1 MRVVGN
7 KNVENIQK
15 EEQTYS
21 VDFGSITIGQDEY
34 DKLTTDNDY
43 ARKWVIDNAY
53 IDQIIK
59 E

>member
-1 MRVVGN
+1 MSVVGN
-7 KNVENIQK
+7 KNMENIQE

>member
-1 MRVVGN
+1 MSVVGN

>member
-1 MRVVGN
+1 MSVVGN
-7 KNVENIQK
+7 KNMENIQE

-59 E
+59 D